1 MKLTLILLAAGDS
14 RRFDGNKLLTP
25 FHGKAMYQ
33 YIVEEVAK
41 LPDDLFDKKIVVTQY
56 REIMEDLGK
65 RGYLVVENVQ
75 SSLGISHSIHL
86 ALEAASPQKAEE
98 ARSL

>member
-75 SSLGISHSIHL
+75 SSLGIRRQQ
-86 ALEAASPQKAEE
+86 AV
-98 ARSL
+98 

>member
-41 LPDDLFDKKIVVTQY
+41 LPDRPF
-56 REIMEDLGK
+56 R
-65 RGYLVVENVQ
+65 
-75 SSLGISHSIHL
+75 
-86 ALEAASPQKAEE
+86 
-98 ARSL
+98 